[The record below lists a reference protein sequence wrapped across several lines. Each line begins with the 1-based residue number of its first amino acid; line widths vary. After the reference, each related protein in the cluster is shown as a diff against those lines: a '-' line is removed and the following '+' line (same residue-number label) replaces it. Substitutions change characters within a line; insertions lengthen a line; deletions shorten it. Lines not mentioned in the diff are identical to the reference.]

1 MVSPRSP
8 LSFPLP
14 GPPEAAAAPPPW
26 AQHPPAKP
34 ACWADLSL
42 AGAQSSVPKRESSFA
57 KSRPSPA
64 RTRAE

>member
-8 LSFPLP
+8 LSFPPP
-14 GPPEAAAAPPPW
+14 GPPEAAAAPPPVR
-26 AQHPPAKP
+26 AAPVETHPL
-34 ACWADLSL
+34 ADLSL
-42 AGAQSSVPKRESSFA
+42 ARAQSSVPKRESSFA